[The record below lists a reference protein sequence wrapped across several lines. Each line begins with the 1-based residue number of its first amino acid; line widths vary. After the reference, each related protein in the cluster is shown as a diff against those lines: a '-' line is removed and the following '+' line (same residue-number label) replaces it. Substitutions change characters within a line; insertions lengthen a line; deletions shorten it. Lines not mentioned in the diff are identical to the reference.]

1 MWKSK
6 DIYYISDSTG
16 IMISNLGASLI
27 CQFPE
32 ISFHEEKFP
41 YVRTVKDAKK
51 TLAYILDPD
60 NRPVYI
66 DKAVRELAPALE
78 KIAVEKA

>member
-16 IMISNLGASLI
+16 IMISNLGESLL

-32 ISFHEEKFP
+32 INFHDEKFP
-41 YVRTVKDAKK
+41 YVKTVKDAKK
-51 TLAYILDPD
+51 TLD
-60 NRPVYI
+60 
-66 DKAVRELAPALE
+66 
-78 KIAVEKA
+78 

>member
-16 IMISNLGASLI
+16 IMITNLGESLI

-32 ISFHEEKFP
+32 ISFHEEKCP
-41 YVRTVKDAKK
+41 
-51 TLAYILDPD
+51 
-60 NRPVYI
+60 
-66 DKAVRELAPALE
+66 
-78 KIAVEKA
+78 